1 MVFLRTALSDDE
13 SNMVEKM
20 QAKLHRRKRF
30 DDRLQAYFEGSVR
43 ISQLGLAV
51 PPNLWV
57 LETIANWP
65 RVQVSEISNRQRMRS
80 IMRPDQVVADAA
92 LMEGF
97 QANNLASEASLNHT
111 QTMVFGRGFVSVGT
125 NEDDEE
131 HPLISIESPR
141 EMTCLV
147 NTRQRRMD
155 AAMRT
160 FRSEDGDLLGTLL
173 LPNKTIQISLRAG
186 GWRIDEVGDDN
197 GIDEHDLGRVPVV
210 MFLNRRKAGEWDG
223 ESEMTDVIP
232 ITDAAAR
239 ALTNLQYALETHATP
254 QKWALGVD
262 QKDFVNEKGEP
273 IPAWESY
280 MHSVWSTKNDKAKF
294 GNFTPSDLRNF
305 HETVSLY
312 GEMASSV
319 SGLPLRYFGKNTAN
333 PAAEG
338 AIRADEARMINN
350 AENKMIDNG
359 AAWSWVAALYE
370 RFRTGEWLP
379 GNQITVEWY
388 NAATPTKS
396 EEADSIQKLNG
407 GTPVY
412 SREGSW
418 DEMGWSEARKNRER
432 QYFEKEESDPVFDRL
447 NRRLSDVANR
457 NVDAGEG
464 SVTPSNVDAAAV
476 VR

>member
-1 MVFLRTALSDDE
+1 MVLLRTLLSDDE
-13 SNMVEKM
+13 RDMVEKM
-20 QAKLHRRKRF
+20 QAKMSRRKRL
-30 DDRLQAYFEGSVR
+30 DDLLEAYHEGSVR
-43 ISQLGLAV
+43 ISQLGLAI

-57 LETIANWP
+57 LETLVNWP
-65 RVQVSEISNRQRMRS
+65 RVQVSEISNRMRIRS
-80 IMRPDQVVADAA
+80 IMRPDEVIADAA

-97 QANNLASEASLNHT
+97 RANNLASEAPLNHT
-111 QTMVFGRGFVSVGT
+111 QTMVYGRGFVSVGT
-125 NEDDEE
+125 NEEDPE
-131 HPLISIESPR
+131 HPLILIESPR
-141 EMTCLV
+141 ESSCLI

-155 AAMRT
+155 AYMRT
-160 FRSEDGDLLGTLL
+160 FRADNGDALGTLI
-173 LPNKTIQISLRAG
+173 LPNKTLQISLG
-186 GWRIDEVGDDN
+186 VHGWQIDEVGDDT
-197 GIDEHDLGRVPVV
+197 GIDEHELGRVPVV
-210 MFLNRRKAGEWDG
+210 MFLNRRKAGQWDG

-239 ALTNLQYALETHATP
+239 ALTNLQFALETHATP

-262 QKDFVNEKGEP
+262 QKDFVNERGEP

-319 SGLPLRYFGKNTAN
+319 TGLPLRYFGKNTAN

-350 AENKMIDNG
+350 AENKMVDNG
-359 AAWSWVAALYE
+359 ASWSWVASLYE

-388 NAATPTKS
+388 NAATPTTA
-396 EEADSIQKLNG
+396 EQADAIQKLNG

-418 DEMGWSEARKNRER
+418 DEMGWSEPRKNRER
-432 QYFEKEESDPVFDRL
+432 EYFEKQEADPVFDRL
-447 NRRLSDVANR
+447 NRDLGNIPRR
-457 NVDAGEG
+457 T
-464 SVTPSNVDAAAV
+464 SVIPADDDAAATV
-476 VR
+476 S